1 MRYSHQGLRRSN
13 SAGRQTKPSDSTK
26 VEPSAA
32 HPITPSRRA
41 ARQSSSGRRAGKQRR
56 QSAASTVTHRSRKS
70 STELARPNAD
80 ASSGPVDL
88 YSYPT
93 SRLIAIKPSDGNHRC
108 KICGSHFDRP
118 TQLKTH
124 LLEHSNE
131 RPYPCFTCNIRF
143 TTKWN
148 LMKHQKCRSHR
159 VVQARVTGPGAGD
172 RAKPSRFVP
181 IKKRKVE
188 WTQPA
193 QLVCQVSDPGT
204 GEPGEAAKESV
215 TLNVLPF
222 ASPIATQL
230 QSSPGNQINGDL
242 KPTTVLV
249 GLLQLELPNDRTV
262 RIPVSVKAEELKRC
276 LASLGTSV
284 NTLLASNQER
294 MGDAKN
300 EIVPTSPQK
309 PSSDAY
315 HHSQESPRKAAR
327 DQQIFVPKSL
337 PCSLGSASS
346 PLTDSVA
353 ISTRTQE
360 ELQAARIILSLA
372 NSGEVP
378 LDHQQ
383 RQQEQDKPQSD
394 ESGMTISVGHYD
406 SPSSVLSNIT
416 QGQQQNV
423 HAPITFSQC
432 CPPIGCNSM
441 GLSVDSDQSNLPAFC
456 TDPFNASRPRWTN
469 ESLTTS
475 RPSLS
480 RSADPLT
487 CQQQKQ
493 QPEIKPHSDPKTPHT
508 QEIPNQTTSPTS
520 PVGSMKYRKQHGT
533 IRPPPKKRLSV
544 HYQRTPSVASPVV
557 VVSGATTA
565 TTSGDLHPT
574 YCSQTPIGNSDSRS
588 IPVPLGPQALHNS
601 VTISGTP
608 TTPVGTNA
616 ATRVSGIPGLSN
628 PIPVPLIPRTPHDM
642 SIPRTCPISHQ
653 PAVPYPPLPQNF
665 TVSSLTHPNPV
676 QYSCSLPS
684 SPNVVILPPLMFL
697 PRIISPYIPVAASQ
711 SMVTSCFLVQSDPAV
726 RVPCAVNSTVTDAL
740 VTPIPTALREPT
752 QTSNI
757 RSTPPISR
765 PAERNMI
772 AILPKEPPLINMQ
785 TPTEPIGSSTQSSVV
800 SEVSVLSPGRSS
812 APALSC
818 NPGSG
823 SESALGNLR
832 NSPDTQPS
840 NNVTKPTEGASNR
853 LVSILPSQLPASQ
866 LAPGPMNRT
875 SYIQQRPLL
884 SSRLLASRN
893 KYRCYECGLVC
904 HKPCLLRKHYRTH
917 SNLRPYI
924 CPHCDVSFKTRGN
937 LSKHMKSRGHHDR
950 CVRDLGLDQAPLVVD
965 DATQVDRQALERQ
978 RQLVLKKENV
988 KRELW
993 RSRLRAIKANPNNPI
1008 GRSRRIAIS
1017 TKPSRSSVKQRR
1029 RRQSTRSKDSASP
1042 RHRSPMITVSASPT
1056 SPGSA
1061 QHPGSVPAVPR
1072 LDFTDRIP
1080 APNVNAVHLLQD
1092 LPLNLS
1098 LRPREATVVIPYQL
1112 DSTLSGTLPCSGPT
1126 SSVLTNPVASTNQAA
1141 VGSKLTVLDA
1151 EEIVR
1156 TAVAAARTLSHEKPH
1171 PVANNATPLHQSAE
1185 QVLSLQVCTDRASS
1199 PADISLDR
1207 RDGTMTRVLSTT
1219 TSPQTSVPVSSPAR
1233 TPHSISRTSAPQPSS
1248 PSSQAVVGS
1257 GSHTNTP
1264 NLYSPPKS
1272 SGKGANTTTNGNICD
1287 TLTSLPL
1294 LPRRQADHPQSEV
1307 RRNSTTTTT
1316 NSSRPRDPRP
1326 YKCSVCQVGF
1336 RVTGHLHKHYRAKSH
1351 LVCVLQS
1358 HNLSLDTIDS
1368 VRRNRF
1374 NVSQIVNPDT
1384 GQLRMRAIE
1393 RLQVIRPNPTTS
1405 QPGGT
1410 SLPPI
1415 LPVSSSSGTD

>member
-1 MRYSHQGLRRSN
+1 
-13 SAGRQTKPSDSTK
+13 
-26 VEPSAA
+26 
-32 HPITPSRRA
+32 
-41 ARQSSSGRRAGKQRR
+41 
-56 QSAASTVTHRSRKS
+56 
-70 STELARPNAD
+70 
-80 ASSGPVDL
+80 
-88 YSYPT
+88 
-93 SRLIAIKPSDGNHRC
+93 
-108 KICGSHFDRP
+108 
-118 TQLKTH
+118 
-124 LLEHSNE
+124 
-131 RPYPCFTCNIRF
+131 
-143 TTKWN
+143 
-148 LMKHQKCRSHR
+148 
-159 VVQARVTGPGAGD
+159 
-172 RAKPSRFVP
+172 
-181 IKKRKVE
+181 
-188 WTQPA
+188 
-193 QLVCQVSDPGT
+193 
-204 GEPGEAAKESV
+204 
-215 TLNVLPF
+215 
-222 ASPIATQL
+222 
-230 QSSPGNQINGDL
+230 
-242 KPTTVLV
+242 
-249 GLLQLELPNDRTV
+249 
-262 RIPVSVKAEELKRC
+262 
-276 LASLGTSV
+276 
-284 NTLLASNQER
+284 
-294 MGDAKN
+294 
-300 EIVPTSPQK
+300 
-309 PSSDAY
+309 
-315 HHSQESPRKAAR
+315 
-327 DQQIFVPKSL
+327 
-337 PCSLGSASS
+337 
-346 PLTDSVA
+346 
-353 ISTRTQE
+353 
-360 ELQAARIILSLA
+360 
-372 NSGEVP
+372 
-378 LDHQQ
+378 
-383 RQQEQDKPQSD
+383 
-394 ESGMTISVGHYD
+394 
-406 SPSSVLSNIT
+406 
-416 QGQQQNV
+416 
-423 HAPITFSQC
+423 
-432 CPPIGCNSM
+432 
-441 GLSVDSDQSNLPAFC
+441 
-456 TDPFNASRPRWTN
+456 
-469 ESLTTS
+469 
-475 RPSLS
+475 
-480 RSADPLT
+480 
-487 CQQQKQ
+487 
-493 QPEIKPHSDPKTPHT
+493 
-508 QEIPNQTTSPTS
+508 
-520 PVGSMKYRKQHGT
+520 
-533 IRPPPKKRLSV
+533 
-544 HYQRTPSVASPVV
+544 
-557 VVSGATTA
+557 
-565 TTSGDLHPT
+565 
-574 YCSQTPIGNSDSRS
+574 
-588 IPVPLGPQALHNS
+588 
-601 VTISGTP
+601 
-608 TTPVGTNA
+608 
-616 ATRVSGIPGLSN
+616 
-628 PIPVPLIPRTPHDM
+628 
-642 SIPRTCPISHQ
+642 
-653 PAVPYPPLPQNF
+653 
-665 TVSSLTHPNPV
+665 
-676 QYSCSLPS
+676 
-684 SPNVVILPPLMFL
+684 
-697 PRIISPYIPVAASQ
+697 
-711 SMVTSCFLVQSDPAV
+711 
-726 RVPCAVNSTVTDAL
+726 
-740 VTPIPTALREPT
+740 
-752 QTSNI
+752 
-757 RSTPPISR
+757 
-765 PAERNMI
+765 
-772 AILPKEPPLINMQ
+772 
-785 TPTEPIGSSTQSSVV
+785 
-800 SEVSVLSPGRSS
+800 
-812 APALSC
+812 
-818 NPGSG
+818 
-823 SESALGNLR
+823 
-832 NSPDTQPS
+832 
-840 NNVTKPTEGASNR
+840 
-853 LVSILPSQLPASQ
+853 
-866 LAPGPMNRT
+866 MNRT

-1042 RHRSPMITVSASPT
+1042 RRRSPMITVSASPT

-1248 PSSQAVVGS
+1248 TSSQAVVGS

-1294 LPRRQADHPQSEV
+1294 LPRRQTDHPQSEV
-1307 RRNSTTTTT
+1307 RRNSTTTT